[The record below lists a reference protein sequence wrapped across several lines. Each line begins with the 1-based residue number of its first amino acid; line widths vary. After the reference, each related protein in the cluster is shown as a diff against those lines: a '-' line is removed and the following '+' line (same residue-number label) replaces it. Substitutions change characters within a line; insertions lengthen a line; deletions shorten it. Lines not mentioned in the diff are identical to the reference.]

1 MTVEYKHMDSVEN
14 NWMHPVNSYEVVVN
28 GVALGYISVVHPKI
42 VDAINSK
49 AAIVVAEL
57 RMDTLGEMA
66 KHEIEYKE
74 ISKYQTVT
82 FDLSIIVDKD
92 TMYGEIE
99 EAIKEAKMEYLMNY
113 ELIDIFQNAERL
125 LGKKAVTVRFT
136 IGSYTDTL
144 TKEQIDKERET
155 VLTSLKA
162 KGMTIAE

>member
-1 MTVEYKHMDSVEN
+1 
-14 NWMHPVNSYEVVVN
+14 
-28 GVALGYISVVHPKI
+28 
-42 VDAINSK
+42 
-49 AAIVVAEL
+49 
-57 RMDTLGEMA
+57 MA

-113 ELIDIFQNAERL
+113 ELIDIFENAEKL

-155 VLTSLKA
+155 VLTTLKA